1 MKRLLIV
8 CILAALLCAGLAM
21 LVQSCVPAQKAA
33 PPAASPGMAPAQ
45 VEPTPALP
53 KATPASASG
62 EMAQDDLPDP
72 DLCGTIEAVDGT
84 TLLLDPVR
92 VTAQGEGWAVAAGGG
107 GTVET
112 AVAVQTDA
120 AQIETVIVYNG
131 GHEPP
136 QPADKSALTPGDM
149 VYLYG
154 TWTGET
160 FAAQRIVVLQMGQ
173 SGDENR

>member
-21 LVQSCVPAQKAA
+21 LVQSCAPVQKGAPA
-33 PPAASPGMAPAQ
+33 AASPA
-45 VEPTPALP
+45 VEPARAGHTPALP
-53 KATPASASG
+53 EAAPVPASA
-62 EMAQDDLPDP
+62 ETAQDDLLDP
-72 DLCGTIEAVDGT
+72 DLRGTVETVDGA

-92 VTAQGEGWAVAAGGG
+92 VTAQGEGWAVAGGG
-107 GTVET
+107 ALET
-112 AVAVQTDA
+112 AIAVQTDT
-120 AQIETVIVYNG
+120 AQIETVRVYNG

-136 QPADKSALTPGDM
+136 QPADESALTPGEM

-154 TWTGET
+154 AWTGET

-173 SGDENR
+173 SGDENG

>member
-21 LVQSCVPAQKAA
+21 LVQSCAPAQKAA
-33 PPAASPGMAPAQ
+33 PPAASPAVAPAQ
-45 VEPTPALP
+45 AKPTPA
-53 KATPASASG
+53 PASA
-62 EMAQDDLPDP
+62 ETAQDDLLAP
-72 DLCGTIEAVDGT
+72 DLRGTIEAVDST

-92 VTAQGEGWAVAAGGG
+92 VTAQGEGWAGAGGG
-107 GTVET
+107 ALET

-120 AQIETVIVYNG
+120 AQIETVKVYNG

-136 QPADKSALTPGDM
+136 QAADESALTPGDM

-154 TWTGET
+154 AWTEET

-173 SGDENR
+173 SGDENG

>member
-21 LVQSCVPAQKAA
+21 LVQSCAPTQKAA
-33 PPAASPGMAPAQ
+33 SPAASPAVAPAQ
-45 VEPTPALP
+45 VEPTPA
-53 KATPASASG
+53 PASS
-62 EMAQDDLPDP
+62 ETTQDDLPDP

-84 TLLLDPVR
+84 TLLLDAVR
-92 VTAQGEGWAVAAGGG
+92 VTAQGEGWAVAGGG
-107 GTVET
+107 GALET
-112 AVAVQTDA
+112 AVAVQTDS

-136 QPADKSALTPGDM
+136 QPADESALTPGDM
-149 VYLYG
+149 GYLYG

-160 FAAQRIVVLQMGQ
+160 FVAQRVVVLQFGQ

>member
-45 VEPTPALP
+45 VEPTPA
-53 KATPASASG
+53 PASS
-62 EMAQDDLPDP
+62 ETAQDDLPNP

-160 FAAQRIVVLQMGQ
+160 FAAQRIVVLQRGQ

>member
-8 CILAALLCAGLAM
+8 CILAALLCAGLAI
-21 LVQSCVPAQKAA
+21 LVQSCAPAQETAQ
-33 PPAASPGMAPAQ
+33 PALSPGMAPAQ
-45 VEPTPALP
+45 AGHTPAP
-53 KATPASASG
+53 PEAAPAPTSV
-62 EMAQDDLPDP
+62 ETAQDDLPDP
-72 DLCGTIEAVDGT
+72 DLRGTLEAIDGA

-92 VTAQGEGWAVAAGGG
+92 VTAQGEGWAVAGGG
-107 GTVET
+107 ALET

-120 AQIETVIVYNG
+120 AQIETVRVYNG

-136 QPADKSALTPGDM
+136 QPADESALTPGDM

-154 TWTGET
+154 AWTGET

-173 SGDENR
+173 SGDENG

>member
-21 LVQSCVPAQKAA
+21 LVQSCAPAQKAA

-45 VEPTPALP
+45 VEPSPA
-53 KATPASASG
+53 PASS
-62 EMAQDDLPDP
+62 ETAQDDLPDP
-72 DLCGTIEAVDGT
+72 DLCGTIEAVDDA
-84 TLLLDPVR
+84 TLLLAPVR
-92 VTAQGEGWAVAAGGG
+92 VTAQGEGWAVAGG

-136 QPADKSALTPGDM
+136 QPTDKSALTPGDM
-149 VYLYG
+149 GYLYG
-154 TWTGET
+154 AWTGET
-160 FAAQRIVVLQMGQ
+160 FAAQRVVILQMGQ